1 MISHIRLFKIKR
13 VGDATYGELKA
24 IESYLTWLKLERKID
39 FEEYSPFKECH
50 VRKEL
55 LSLYKTTYFSN
66 IWDFE
71 RSAETVAEL
80 PCGNCAYE
88 WILRNNPEM
97 SLCGVYEITKR
108 EIENLTDDCS
118 KMLFFVNIN
127 LENIEDLRDMV
138 TESFLGF
145 YDYVADYAYVLQKV
159 LCMLKTVLKE
169 TDFDDEM
176 ILYEYVLK

>member
-127 LENIEDLRDMV
+127 LENTEDLRDMV
-138 TESFLGF
+138 TESLLGF

-169 TDFDDEM
+169 TNFDDEM
-176 ILYEYVLK
+176 ILYEYVLE

>member
-24 IESYLTWLKLERKID
+24 IESYLTWLKLEREID
-39 FEEYSPFKECH
+39 FEEYSPFRECQ

-80 PCGNCAYE
+80 PRGNCAYE
-88 WILRNNPEM
+88 WILRNDPEM

-108 EIENLTDDCS
+108 EIEDLTDDCS

-138 TESFLGF
+138 TESLLGF

-169 TDFDDEM
+169 TNFDDEM
-176 ILYEYVLK
+176 ILYEYVLE

>member
-1 MISHIRLFKIKR
+1 
-13 VGDATYGELKA
+13 
-24 IESYLTWLKLERKID
+24 
-39 FEEYSPFKECH
+39 
-50 VRKEL
+50 
-55 LSLYKTTYFSN
+55 
-66 IWDFE
+66 
-71 RSAETVAEL
+71 
-80 PCGNCAYE
+80 
-88 WILRNNPEM
+88 M

-138 TESFLGF
+138 TESLLGF

-169 TDFDDEM
+169 TNFDDEM
-176 ILYEYVLK
+176 ILYEYVLE